1 MKSLK
6 NLFMFLMVFAFV
18 FLAAC
23 SSTVYTV
30 TFDTDCDAVVE
41 AQEVKENKQATQ
53 PADPTREGYNFGGW
67 YLGEEKYDFS
77 TPVVENI
84 TLVAKWS
91 KLQYTVTFVTN
102 CDATVAAQ
110 TVNYGETAT
119 QPSAISRDGYKFAG
133 WFNGADEYDFA
144 TAVTANITLT
154 AQWEE
159 LKYYTIQF
167 KVGDEIVYTES
178 VEEGKNATPPAD
190 PSMEGQTFI
199 GWTSGYTSVSAD
211 ATVEAIFAPIV
222 YSVQFKVNG
231 EDYGDPFGIEH
242 GSACEAPDD
251 PSVEGYVFKGWDA
264 DFSNITADLTVN
276 AIMEAIEYTIKYY
289 SGETEI
295 TTLTTVKYTVEDS
308 IALEEY
314 NIANYYF
321 YAWYDNANLQGE
333 PVYQIYP
340 GTTGAKEFYALNV
353 TVDTNG
359 GEECWSTEFPTDYD
373 PGKGIDEISNLPE
386 IFEMDFFNYLS
397 DNELLGAEGLFEGG
411 NVTTWAEFSGVN
423 PYHNGDP
430 KRIWNDTAG
439 ATAAAAGQTPG
450 YTGKFL
456 YGTLELNEDG
466 TLKDVE
472 GGFLGT
478 EPYKSKYTGLLN
490 YLLIL
495 YKYKVEKSNYGAVT
509 GNTNTTRNY
518 FAFIIDGYFY
528 GTQGKASGYFTAAR
542 SVIPGIN
549 FSYKLVGEEVVKFD
563 YEGTQ
568 LPTPVK
574 DGYAFDGWYVDAACT
589 QKVGESAIT
598 NLCTVYAKWEQFQ

>member
-53 PADPTREGYNFGGW
+53 PADPTREGYDFGGW

-77 TPVVENI
+77 KPVVDNI
-84 TLVAKWS
+84 TLVAKWD
-91 KLQYTVTFVTN
+91 KKQYTVTFVTN
-102 CDATVAAQ
+102 CDAVVAPQ
-110 TVNYGETAT
+110 TVNHGETAT
-119 QPSAISRDGYKFAG
+119 QPSAISRDGYKFTA
-133 WFNGADEYDFA
+133 WFNGADEYDF
-144 TAVTANITLT
+144 TSAVIANITLT

-159 LKYYTIQF
+159 LKYYTINF
-167 KVGDEIVYTES
+167 KVGNEIVYTES

-190 PSMEGQTFI
+190 PTMEGQTFI

-211 ATVEAIFAPIV
+211 ATVEAVFAPIV

-251 PSVEGYVFKGWDA
+251 PSVEGYIFKGWDA
-264 DFSNITADLTVN
+264 DLTSITTDLTVN

-308 IALEEY
+308 IALEDY
-314 NIANYYF
+314 NIENYYF

-340 GTTGAKEFYALNV
+340 GTTGNKEFYALNV
-353 TVDTNG
+353 TVDTTG
-359 GEECWSTEFPTDYD
+359 GVECWSTEFPTTHDA
-373 PGKGIDEISNLPE
+373 GTGIDEISNLPE

-411 NVTTWAEFSGVN
+411 NVTTWAEFSGLN
-423 PYHNGDP
+423 SHREDHDP
-430 KRIWNDTAG
+430 RRIWNDTAG
-439 ATAAAAGQTPG
+439 TKPAIGQTAG
-450 YTGKFL
+450 YVGKFL

-466 TLKDVE
+466 TLKDVQ

-478 EPYKSKYTGLLN
+478 EPYKTKYRGLLDL
-490 YLLIL
+490 LLIL
-495 YKYKVEKSNYGAVT
+495 YANKTTYNSVT
-509 GNTNTTRNY
+509 ANTDTTRNG

-528 GTQGKASGYFTAAR
+528 GTQGKGTGSFAAAR
-542 SVIPGIN
+542 NVIPGIN
-549 FSYKLVGEEVVKFD
+549 FSYKLVGEEVVKFE

-598 NLCTVYAKWEQFQ
+598 NLCTIYAKWEQFQ